1 MEAPD
6 PAPSTITI
14 GAWLDPTVDERGH
27 HVSSLY
33 VEVFWLPVLGPS
45 ATLLLRR
52 CALLTNRRPHGS
64 TVALELLSASLGLG
78 KGVSRNAPLP
88 RAIDRCIRFGAARR
102 VADDRLAVRRMLGPL
117 SQQHMSRLH
126 PKLQD
131 LHANWDTGALQ
142 GDASFESV

>member
-1 MEAPD
+1 VDPPD
-6 PAPSTITI
+6 PAHPTITI
-14 GAWLDPTVDERGH
+14 GVWLDPTVDERGH

-33 VEVFWLPVLGPS
+33 VEIFWLPVLGPS
-45 ATLLLRR
+45 ALLLLRR
-52 CALLTNRRPHGS
+52 CALLTSRRPHGS

-102 VADDRLAVRRMLGPL
+102 VTDNRLAVRRMLGPL
-117 SQQHMSRLH
+117 SRQHVARLH
-126 PKLQD
+126 PTLQE

-142 GDASFESV
+142 LDSSFESV